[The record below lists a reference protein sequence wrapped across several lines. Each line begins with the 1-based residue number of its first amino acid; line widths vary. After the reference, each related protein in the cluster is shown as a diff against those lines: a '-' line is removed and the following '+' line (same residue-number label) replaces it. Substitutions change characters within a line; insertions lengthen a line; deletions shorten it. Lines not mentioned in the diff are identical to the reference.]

1 MTNKSNTLI
10 LKMFRVPLELK
21 SALTDRAYK
30 DKRCSNIT
38 NFPLFLLPAR
48 ALDTRAL
55 STRSEREETRIYFHD
70 TSVTLVVLQE
80 LV

>member
-21 SALTDRAYK
+21 SALPIKCPRALTDRVYK
-30 DKRCSNIT
+30 HKRCSNIT
-38 NFPLFLLPAR
+38 NFPLFLFPAR

-55 STRSEREETRIYFHD
+55 STRSEREETLFP
-70 TSVTLVVLQE
+70 
-80 LV
+80 